1 MNQRDKL
8 LQNFGRRVR
17 DARLARGLTQEQL
30 AVLAGF
36 DRTYVSL
43 VERGN
48 RNLSLL
54 NIYQLASSLGNQP
67 EDLVREL

>member
-1 MNQRDKL
+1 MNHRDKL

-30 AVLAGF
+30 AALAGF
-36 DRTYVSL
+36 ARTYVSL
-43 VERGN
+43 VERGK

>member
-1 MNQRDKL
+1 MNHRDKL

-30 AVLAGF
+30 AALAGF

-43 VERGN
+43 VERGK

>member
-1 MNQRDKL
+1 MNHRDKL

-17 DARLARGLTQEQL
+17 DARLARALTQEQL
-30 AVLAGF
+30 AALAGF

-43 VERGN
+43 VERGK

>member
-43 VERGN
+43 VERGK

>member
-1 MNQRDKL
+1 MNHRDKL
-8 LQNFGRRVR
+8 LENFGRRVR

-30 AVLAGF
+30 AAIAGF

-43 VERGN
+43 VERGK

>member
-1 MNQRDKL
+1 MNRRDKL

-17 DARLARGLTQEQL
+17 DARVACGLTQEQL
-30 AVLAGF
+30 ADRAGF

-43 VERGN
+43 VERGK

-54 NIYQLASSLGNQP
+54 NIHQLAASLGSQP

>member
-1 MNQRDKL
+1 MNHRDKL

-30 AVLAGF
+30 AAIAGF

-43 VERGN
+43 VERGK

>member
-1 MNQRDKL
+1 MNRRDKL

-17 DARLARGLTQEQL
+17 DARVACGLTQEQL
-30 AVLAGF
+30 ADRAGF

-43 VERGN
+43 VERGK

-54 NIYQLASSLGNQP
+54 NIYQLASSLGSQP
-67 EDLVREL
+67 EDLVREV

>member
-30 AVLAGF
+30 AAIAGF

-43 VERGN
+43 VERGK